1 MQEAHMGLFDDAV
14 PGGKIGKPL
23 MIALGAL
30 LVSKWLGSKSQAGA
44 DPQQTGTPGAQPGA
58 QDGGLLGGL
67 DGLLE
72 KLKTAGHGEKAD
84 SWVGTGENKPIQPD
98 ELGKAIGSQ
107 TLKDIAAKAG
117 VSEEELLKQ
126 LSAALPGL
134 VDKLTPNGSIPRKEQ
149 VEAALNAA

>member
-1 MQEAHMGLFDDAV
+1 MGLFDDAV

-30 LVSKWLGSKSQAGA
+30 LVSKWLGGRRSEPDQ
-44 DPQQTGTPGAQPGA
+44 PRQPGEA
-58 QDGGLLGGL
+58 SDAGDGGLLGGL

-98 ELGKAIGSQ
+98 ELGNALGPQ

-117 VSEEELLKQ
+117 ISEEELLRQ
-126 LSAALPGL
+126 LSVALPGL
-134 VDKLTPNGSIPRKEQ
+134 VDKLTPNGNLPKKEQ
-149 VEAALNAA
+149 VEAALNAAA

>member
-1 MQEAHMGLFDDAV
+1 MGLFDDAV

-30 LVSKWLGSKSQAGA
+30 LVSKWLGGKSQANADSQQAGA
-44 DPQQTGTPGAQPGA
+44 PGAQPGA

-84 SWVGTGENKPIQPD
+84 SWVGAGENKPIQPD
-98 ELGKAIGSQ
+98 ELGNAIGSQ

-117 VSEEELLKQ
+117 ISEEELLKQ

-134 VDKLTPNGSIPRKEQ
+134 VDKLTPDGSVPRKEQ
-149 VEAALNAA
+149 VQAALNAA

>member
-1 MQEAHMGLFDDAV
+1 MGLFDDAV

-30 LVSKWLGSKSQAGA
+30 LVSKMLSGHRGQPDQPDLANQKG
-44 DPQQTGTPGAQPGA
+44 QTPDEA
-58 QDGGLLGGL
+58 DGGLLGGL

-72 KLKTAGHGEKAD
+72 KLKTAGQGEKVD
-84 SWVGTGENKPIQPD
+84 SWVGAGENKPIQPD
-98 ELGKAIGSQ
+98 DLGGALGQQ

-117 VSEEELLKQ
+117 ISEEELLKQ

-134 VDKLTPNGSIPRKEQ
+134 VDKLTPNGNIPKKEQ
-149 VEAALNAA
+149 VAAALNAA

>member
-1 MQEAHMGLFDDAV
+1 MGLFDDAV

-30 LVSKWLGSKSQAGA
+30 LVSKWLGGRRSEPDQAR
-44 DPQQTGTPGAQPGA
+44 QPGEA
-58 QDGGLLGGL
+58 SDAGDGGLLGGL

-98 ELGKAIGSQ
+98 ELGNALGPQ

-117 VSEEELLKQ
+117 ISEEELLRQ
-126 LSAALPGL
+126 LSVALPGL
-134 VDKLTPNGSIPRKEQ
+134 VDKLTPNGNLPKKEQ
-149 VEAALNAA
+149 VEAALNAAG